1 MRTLILQRHAKS
13 DYPPGVADHDRPL
26 SARGRRDAHAAGE
39 WLVAR
44 NFIPAQALVSTAVR
58 TRQTWDLLQPHLPQT
73 LVTWDS
79 RIYEAT
85 ATTLRR
91 VLGDLSDDVTSAIL
105 VGHNPGLEVLA
116 ASLARGGST
125 AALTA
130 LSQKYPTSAIAVVQS
145 EKNWAQFDDA
155 ELVEF
160 AVPRG

>member
-13 DYPPGVADHDRPL
+13 DYPTGVADHDRPL
-26 SARGRRDAHAAGE
+26 SARGQRDAHAAGV
-39 WLVAR
+39 WLAAR
-44 NFIPAQALVSTAVR
+44 NFNPAQALVSTAVR
-58 TRQTWDLLQPHLPQT
+58 TRQTWDVLQPYLPMT
-73 LVTWDS
+73 SVTWDS

-91 VLGDLSDDVTSAIL
+91 VLGDISDDVTSVIL

-125 AALTA
+125 SALAAMA
-130 LSQKYPTSAIAVVQS
+130 QKYPTSAIAVVQS
-145 EKNWAQFDDA
+145 EKVWAQFDEA